1 MSQTIALPAAFA
13 PVPYAD
19 QDVPFIALESVSGVG
34 KSTLT
39 AILAHR
45 LNGSGIH
52 TLAPPHSGWS
62 DAAHR
67 LSPLPILAFYLSGLL
82 HVSDR
87 IRRALAIGPVIAD
100 RYASSV
106 TACQA
111 AIHGVDITEVDRLI
125 APFRPYL
132 VVPDHTFYLRCSEET
147 LRQRMAAKGDTKQ
160 DDTDLLT
167 PPRIC
172 ARPQR
177 LRRRWQGPGPP
188 ENRPLLR
195 VSAGRQR
202 DERALPPEGVVFE
215 GELTDG
221 YRVTLA
227 GRAIGLVSDEAGAVP
242 SRGRFHAWSMAFGPR
257 GFHATQAEVVE
268 RVVAAWLNCG
278 PIPRLMTAQGTVHAA
293 RPAAAGMG
301 AAGRVPAC
309 MKDRAAAG
317 LRVLLPTGRDVTC
330 RHCPEG

>member
-13 PVPYAD
+13 PVPYD
-19 QDVPFIALESVSGVG
+19 DHEVPFIALESVSGVG

-67 LSPLPILAFYLSGLL
+67 MNPLPNLAFYLSGLL

-111 AIHGVDITEVDRLI
+111 AIHSVDIAEVDRMI

-147 LRQRMAAKGDTKQ
+147 LRERMAIKGDTKQ
-160 DDTDLLT
+160 DDTDLFAIPGRLKQLTANFEAVAADDPTATVLDTDGLT
-167 PPRIC
+167 PDDLADLIT
-172 ARPQR
+172 AH
-177 LRRRWQGPGPP
+177 L
-188 ENRPLLR
+188 
-195 VSAGRQR
+195 
-202 DERALPPEGVVFE
+202 ERH
-215 GELTDG
+215 
-221 YRVTLA
+221 
-227 GRAIGLVSDEAGAVP
+227 RA
-242 SRGRFHAWSMAFGPR
+242 
-257 GFHATQAEVVE
+257 
-268 RVVAAWLNCG
+268 
-278 PIPRLMTAQGTVHAA
+278 
-293 RPAAAGMG
+293 
-301 AAGRVPAC
+301 
-309 MKDRAAAG
+309 
-317 LRVLLPTGRDVTC
+317 
-330 RHCPEG
+330 